1 MKKNESTGAVLTT
14 EAVLL
19 KRIERLQAE
28 NKRLKEKYQQLIDST
43 FQNAQKMSPNGL
55 RDALIKQLG
64 KKGYL
69 KKLLTERK
77 GSLWTADRMLLLEM
91 VEEKMKKEAVTA

>member
-1 MKKNESTGAVLTT
+1 MKKNENTGAALTT

-55 RDALIKQLG
+55 RESLIKQLG

-91 VEEKMKKEAVTA
+91 VEGKMEKEAVTA